1 MKTKIWATFV
11 VTSEIL
17 PFIKWNFLLKINQK
31 RQKALLR
38 VLPEGMK
45 WKAKANLLSWCGT
58 CKAETLKKCEEQE
71 LQKRVKMQ

>member
-1 MKTKIWATFV
+1 MKTKRWATFV

-31 RQKALLR
+31 RLKALFR

-45 WKAKANLLSWCGT
+45 
-58 CKAETLKKCEEQE
+58 
-71 LQKRVKMQ
+71 